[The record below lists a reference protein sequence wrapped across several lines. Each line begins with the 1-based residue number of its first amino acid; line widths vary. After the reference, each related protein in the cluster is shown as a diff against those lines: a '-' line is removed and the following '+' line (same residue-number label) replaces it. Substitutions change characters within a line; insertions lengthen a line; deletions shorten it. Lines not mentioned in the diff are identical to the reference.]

1 MASNHQPVS
10 SPREAVGQPLPTFR
24 WRDSL
29 LVRIPLVFAMLL
41 TGLALASALLIGT
54 VGRRLLEEQAR
65 VQSKLAGS
73 ALVADYQTRLVA
85 ARGRAVSLAELGE
98 QLPLDAELHQRLL
111 PRLLDPEDKEETI
124 AGGGLWPEPRAFD
137 PARERRSFAWRRAA
151 DGTLTYVDAY
161 NDPANDG
168 YFAAPWYRPAA
179 MRHIAGPTWSYA
191 AGGAPGRQPTLSC
204 SVPMQ
209 RGGNFYGVATV
220 EIWLAGMDWLLD
232 DAAATLEGY
241 ALVLDRD
248 GRIITWPRGSTVREL
263 SARLQAGAGP
273 HPTLESLSQRD
284 GGFGPYADAIAK
296 LADARPATAGQRN
309 PRCEQLSVPKDPLL
323 GAAAVAAILQ
333 VPETGWW
340 IVAVTPRSAAIA
352 SAEFFSRAL
361 IVSTVC
367 LILVCLLVA
376 YLLLRWILIA
386 PLSGLTRQLQASF
399 ASQEV
404 GCLELP
410 RSDGGELGTLVYWF
424 NQRSRQLEKLL
435 RRRDEDQVALLAAKR
450 VAETATQAKSEFLA
464 AMSHEVRTPLNSIIG
479 LTGLMAESQLDREQ
493 RDYVETVRASATTM
507 LTLINDILDFSKIE
521 AGRLELEAIPFQPA
535 ALCTEVIDLLGFRAR
550 EKNIALHLRKG
561 AGSDAAFLGD
571 PARLRQILLN
581 LVGNAIK
588 FTEAGEV
595 ELRCQSNL
603 LAGGQGELRFTVRD
617 TGPGIPAAAQAGL
630 FQAFAQ
636 ADRSTSRRFGG
647 TGLGLAISRQ
657 LVELMGGSIGLESN
671 EGEGATFWV
680 QLRLPRSS
688 TQPSPLAARDHDANE
703 PEQRVDA
710 RVLLVEDNP
719 VNQKVA
725 VLQLERLGCTVS
737 LAANGL
743 EAIDAY
749 KRGEFDVILMDC
761 QMPVMDGYEATRML
775 RTLEMPG
782 RRTPIIAL
790 TAHAMKGDRDRCLAA
805 GMDDYLTKPVD
816 RRELART
823 LSRWALE
830 RREQELLRR
839 H

>member
-1 MASNHQPVS
+1 MPPRSQPVA
-10 SPREAVGQPLPTFR
+10 SPRDTAAQPLPSFH

-29 LVRIPLVFAMLL
+29 LVRIPLVFALLL
-41 TGLALASALLIGT
+41 TGLALASALLIDT
-54 VGRRLLEEQAR
+54 VGRRLLEEQAQ

-73 ALVADYQTRLVA
+73 ALVADYQTRLIA

-98 QLPLDAELHQRLL
+98 QLPQDADLHLRLL
-111 PRLLDPEDKEETI
+111 PRLLDPEDSEETI

-137 PARERRSFAWRRAA
+137 PARARRSFCWRRAA
-151 DGTLTYVDAY
+151 DGTLTYVDDY
-161 NDPANDG
+161 NDPAGDG

-179 MRHIAGPTWSYA
+179 LRHIAGPTWSYA
-191 AGGAPGRQPTLSC
+191 ASTLPGRQPTLSC

-241 ALVLDRD
+241 ALVLDRE
-248 GRIITWPRGSTVREL
+248 GRIITWPRGSAAREA

-273 HPTLESLSQRD
+273 YPSLESLALKD

-296 LADARPATAGQRN
+296 LADERPASAGQRN
-309 PRCEQLSVPKDPLL
+309 PLCVHLSVPKDPVL

-352 SAEFFSRAL
+352 SAEFFRRTL
-361 IVSTVC
+361 TVSTLC
-367 LILVCLLVA
+367 LILLCLLVA
-376 YLLLRWILIA
+376 YLLLRWILIG
-386 PLSGLTRQLQASF
+386 PLHGLTRQLQASF

-410 RSDGGELGTLVYWF
+410 SSDGGELGTLVYWF

-450 VAETATQAKSEFLA
+450 TAETATQAKSEFLA

-479 LTGLMAESQLDREQ
+479 LTGLLADSQLDREQ
-493 RDYVETVRASATTM
+493 RDYVETVRVSATTM
-507 LTLINDILDFSKIE
+507 LTLINDILDFSRIE

-535 ALCTEVIDLLGFRAR
+535 TLCTEVIDLLGFRAR
-550 EKNIALHLRKG
+550 EKNLSLHLRKG
-561 AGSDAAFLGD
+561 AGSDAAYLGD
-571 PARLRQILLN
+571 PGRLRQILLN

-595 ELRCQSNL
+595 EIRCQSTP

-630 FQAFAQ
+630 FQAFAP
-636 ADRSTSRRFGG
+636 AERTTTGRFGS
-647 TGLGLAISRQ
+647 TGLGLAIGRQ
-657 LVELMGGSIGLESN
+657 LVELMGGSIGMESS
-671 EGEGATFWV
+671 EGQGATFWV

-688 TQPSPLAARDHDANE
+688 TQPSPLAARDHDTAE
-703 PEQRVDA
+703 PEQRLDA

-725 VLQLERLGCTVS
+725 VLQLERLGCTVE
-737 LAANGL
+737 LANNGL
-743 EAIDAY
+743 EAIDAC
-749 KRGEFDVILMDC
+749 KHREFDVILMDC
-761 QMPVMDGYEATRML
+761 QMPGMDGYEATRML

-805 GMDDYLTKPVD
+805 GMDDFVAKPVD
-816 RRELART
+816 RRELARAVA
-823 LSRWALE
+823 RWCRE
-830 RREQELLRR
+830 RRDQELLRR

>member
-1 MASNHQPVS
+1 MPPRSQHDAIPRDAS
-10 SPREAVGQPLPTFR
+10 AQPLPRFR
-24 WRDSL
+24 WQHSL

-41 TGLALASALLIGT
+41 TGLALASALLIDT

-73 ALVADYQTRLVA
+73 ALVADYQTRLIA

-111 PRLLDPEDKEETI
+111 PRLLDPDDSEETI

-137 PARERRSFAWRRAA
+137 PARERRSFCWRRGK
-151 DGTLTYVDAY
+151 DGELAFVDDY
-161 NDPANDG
+161 NDAAGTG
-168 YFAAPWYRPAA
+168 YFSAPWYQPAA
-179 MRHIAGPTWSYA
+179 LRHIVEPTWSSTA
-191 AGGAPGRQPTLSC
+191 SALPGRQPTLSC

-209 RGGNFYGVATV
+209 RGGRFYGVATV
-220 EIWLAGMDWLLD
+220 EIWLTGMDWLLD

-241 ALVLDRD
+241 ALVLDHE
-248 GRIITWPRGSTVREL
+248 GRIITWPRGSAAREH

-273 HPTLESLSQRD
+273 QASLESLALRD
-284 GGFGPYADAIAK
+284 AGFGPYADAIAE
-296 LADARPATAGQRN
+296 LAAARPPSAGQRN
-309 PRCEQLSVPKDPLL
+309 PSCVHLSVPKDPLL

-352 SAEFFSRAL
+352 SADFFRRAL
-361 IVSTVC
+361 TVSTLG
-367 LILVCLLVA
+367 LILVCLLLA
-376 YLLLRWILIA
+376 YLLLRWILIG
-386 PLSGLTRQLQASF
+386 PLRGLTRQLQASF

-410 RSDGGELGTLVYWF
+410 SSDGGELGTLVYWF

-435 RRRDEDQVALLAAKR
+435 RRRDEDQVALLTAKR
-450 VAETATQAKSEFLA
+450 TAETATQAKSEFLA
-464 AMSHEVRTPLNSIIG
+464 AMSHEVRTPLNSILG
-479 LTGLMAESQLDREQ
+479 LTGLLTESQLDREQ

-535 ALCTEVIDLLGFRAR
+535 ALCVEVIDLLEFRAR
-550 EKNIALHLRKG
+550 EKNLSVRLRKG
-561 AGSDAAFLGD
+561 AGSDACFLGD
-571 PARLRQILLN
+571 PGRIRQVILN
-581 LVGNAIK
+581 LVSNAIK

-595 ELRCQSNL
+595 EVRCQSTP

-617 TGPGIPAAAQAGL
+617 TGPGIPAATQAGL

-636 ADRSTSRRFGG
+636 ADRSTARRFGG

-657 LVELMGGSIGLESN
+657 LVELMGGEIGLESD
-671 EGEGATFWV
+671 EGKGATFWV
-680 QLRLPRSS
+680 QLRLPRSAN
-688 TQPSPLAARDHDANE
+688 QPPIAPPREEE
-703 PEQRVDA
+703 PVGEQRLDA

-725 VLQLERLGCTVS
+725 ILQLERLGCRVD
-737 LAANGL
+737 LANNGL

-805 GMDDYLTKPVD
+805 GMDDYLAKPVD

-823 LSRWALE
+823 LGRWSRE

-839 H
+839 R

>member
-1 MASNHQPVS
+1 MPPRSQSVA
-10 SPREAVGQPLPTFR
+10 SPRDVSAQPLPSFR

-41 TGLALASALLIGT
+41 TGLALASALVIGS

-98 QLPLDAELHQRLL
+98 QLPQDAELHRRLL

-137 PARERRSFAWRRAA
+137 PARERRSFCWRRDT
-151 DGTLTYVDAY
+151 DGKLLYVDDY
-161 NDPANDG
+161 NDPAGTG
-168 YFAAPWYRPAA
+168 YLRAPWYEPAA
-179 MRHIAGPTWSYA
+179 LRHIAAPTWSYA
-191 AGGAPGRQPTLSC
+191 ASALPGLQPTLSC
-204 SVPMQ
+204 SVPM
-209 RGGNFYGVATV
+209 RRDGKFYGVATV

-241 ALVLDRD
+241 ALVLDRE
-248 GRIITWPRGSTVREL
+248 GRFITWPRGSAVREL
-263 SARLQAGAGP
+263 SARLQAGASP
-273 HPTLESLSQRD
+273 HASLESLALKD
-284 GGFGPYADAIAK
+284 AGFGPYADAIAQ
-296 LADARPATAGQRN
+296 LAAEPPPSPGQRN
-309 PRCEQLSVPKDPLL
+309 PRCLHLSVAKDPLL
-323 GAAAVAAILQ
+323 GSAAVAAILQ
-333 VPETGWW
+333 VPETDWW

-352 SAEFFSRAL
+352 SAEFFGRML
-361 IVSTVC
+361 TLSTIG
-367 LILVCLLVA
+367 LILLCLLIA
-376 YLLLRWILIA
+376 YLLLRWILIS

-404 GCLELP
+404 GCLELAS
-410 RSDGGELGTLVYWF
+410 SDGGELGTLVYWF

-435 RRRDEDQVALLAAKR
+435 RRRDEDQVALLSAKR
-450 VAETATQAKSEFLA
+450 AAETATQAKSEFLA

-479 LTGLMAESQLDREQ
+479 LTGLLAESPLDREQ
-493 RDYVETVRASATTM
+493 QDYIETVRASATTM

-535 ALCTEVIDLLGFRAR
+535 ALCAEVIELLGFRAR
-550 EKNIALHLRKG
+550 EKKISVHLRKST
-561 AGSDAAFLGD
+561 GSDTCFLGD
-571 PARLRQILLN
+571 PGRLRQIILN

-595 ELRCQSNL
+595 EIRCQSTP

-636 ADRSTSRRFGG
+636 AERSTTRRFGG

-657 LVELMGGSIGLESN
+657 LVELMGGEIGLESN
-671 EGEGATFWV
+671 EGQGATFWV
-680 QLRLPRSS
+680 ALRLPRSS
-688 TQPSPLAARDHDANE
+688 NLPPAAAPREAE
-703 PEQRVDA
+703 PVGDLRLDA

-725 VLQLERLGCTVS
+725 LLQLERLGCRAD
-737 LAANGL
+737 LATNGL
-743 EAIDAY
+743 EAIEAY
-749 KRGEFDVILMDC
+749 KRGEYDVILMDC
-761 QMPVMDGYEATRML
+761 QMPVMDGFEATRML

-805 GMDDYLTKPVD
+805 GMDDYLAKPVE
-816 RRELART
+816 RGALART
-823 LSRWALE
+823 LKRWAQE

>member
-1 MASNHQPVS
+1 MPPRHQPVAR
-10 SPREAVGQPLPTFR
+10 PRDASAQPLPSFR

-41 TGLALASALLIGT
+41 TGLALARALVIGT

-85 ARGRAVSLAELGE
+85 ARGRAISLAELGE
-98 QLPLDAELHQRLL
+98 QLPQDAELHQRLL
-111 PRLLDPEDKEETI
+111 PRLLDPEDTEETI
-124 AGGGLWPEPRAFD
+124 AGGGLWPEPWAFD
-137 PARERRSFAWRRAA
+137 PGRERRSFCWRRDT
-151 DGTLTYVDAY
+151 DGKLLCVDDY
-161 NDPANDG
+161 NDPSGTG
-168 YFAAPWYRPAA
+168 YAHAPWYEPAA
-179 MRHIAGPTWSYA
+179 LRHIAGPTWSYA
-191 AGGAPGRQPTLSC
+191 ASALPGRQPTLSC
-204 SVPMQ
+204 SVPMR
-209 RGGNFYGVATV
+209 RGGKFYGVATV

-232 DAAATLEGY
+232 DTAATLEGY
-241 ALVLDRD
+241 ALVLDRE
-248 GRIITWPRGSTVREL
+248 GRIITWPRGSAAREV
-263 SARLQAGAGP
+263 SAKLQAGAGP
-273 HPTLESLSQRD
+273 HPSLESLALKD
-284 GGFGPYADAIAK
+284 AGFGLYANAIAR
-296 LADARPATAGQRN
+296 LAAEPLPSPGQRN
-309 PRCEQLSVPKDPLL
+309 PHCLQLSVAKDPLL
-323 GAAAVAAILQ
+323 GTAAVAAILQ
-333 VPETGWW
+333 VPETNWW

-352 SAEFFSRAL
+352 SAEFFGRAL
-361 IVSTVC
+361 TVSTIG
-367 LILVCLLVA
+367 LILLCLFIA
-376 YLLLRWILIA
+376 YLLLRWILIS

-404 GCLELP
+404 GCLELAS
-410 RSDGGELGTLVYWF
+410 SDGGELGTLVYWF

-435 RRRDEDQVALLAAKR
+435 RRRDDDQVALLSAKR
-450 VAETATQAKSEFLA
+450 AAETATQAKSEFLA

-479 LTGLMAESQLDREQ
+479 LTGLLAESRLEREQ
-493 RDYVETVRASATTM
+493 HDYIETVRASATTM

-535 ALCTEVIDLLGFRAR
+535 ALCAEVIELLGFRAR
-550 EKNIALHLRKG
+550 EKKLAVQLRKG
-561 AGSDAAFLGD
+561 SGSDACFLGD
-571 PARLRQILLN
+571 PGRLRQIILN

-595 ELRCQSNL
+595 EIRCQSTP

-636 ADRSTSRRFGG
+636 AERSTTRRFGG

-657 LVELMGGSIGLESN
+657 LVELMGGDIGLESN

-680 QLRLPRSS
+680 QLRLPRSANL
-688 TQPSPLAARDHDANE
+688 PPIAAPREDEPAAEANL
-703 PEQRVDA
+703 DA
-710 RVLLVEDNP
+710 RVLVVEDNP

-725 VLQLERLGCTVS
+725 LLQLERLGCRAD
-737 LAANGL
+737 LATNGL
-743 EAIDAY
+743 EAIEAY
-749 KRGEFDVILMDC
+749 KRGEYDVILMDC
-761 QMPVMDGYEATRML
+761 QMPVMDGFEATRML

-805 GMDDYLTKPVD
+805 GMDDYLAKPVE
-816 RRELART
+816 RGALART
-823 LSRWALE
+823 LKRWVQE

-839 H
+839 R